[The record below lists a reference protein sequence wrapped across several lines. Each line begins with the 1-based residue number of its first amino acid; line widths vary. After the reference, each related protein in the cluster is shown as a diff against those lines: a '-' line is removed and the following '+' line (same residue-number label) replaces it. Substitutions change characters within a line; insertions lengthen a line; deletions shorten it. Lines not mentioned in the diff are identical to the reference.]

1 MIKKTIPKAPKS
13 VVSKK
18 IALKASVR
26 KGSSTVSTKLA
37 ANHNE
42 TLVVE

>member
-1 MIKKTIPKAPKS
+1 MIKKTMPKAPKS
-13 VVSKK
+13 AGSKK

-26 KGSSTVSTKLA
+26 KGTVSPRLA

>member
-1 MIKKTIPKAPKS
+1 MIKKSIPKAPKS

-26 KGSSTVSTKLA
+26 KSSTVSTKLS